1 MALLLGTINGS
12 TVNSQRPFVLYIE
25 YGCILPI
32 RNKECAVQD
41 SLKVI
46 AFWKK
51 IDSQRDLSGQ
61 IHRVDFLLLTAPL
74 MGCLDW
80 MYGGESMQ
88 KTILEYRYKNKKGT
102 ARSVER
108 FIASA
113 GGPYMLVPVC
123 WR

>member
-32 RNKECAVQD
+32 KNKEYAVQG

-46 AFWKK
+46 AVWKK
-51 IDSQRDLSGQ
+51 IDSQRDLLGR
-61 IHRVDFLLLTAPL
+61 IHRVNFLLLTAPL

-80 MYGGESMQ
+80 IYGGESMQ
-88 KTILEYRYKNKKGT
+88 KTILEYRYKHKKGT
-102 ARSVER
+102 ASSVER
-108 FIASA
+108 FIESA
-113 GGPYMLVPVC
+113 GGPYMVIPVY